1 MQLNQ
6 LLSVIKKYSAKSEYF
21 NLIMKTFKFVKM
33 KNRIYFI
40 SLLLLGFFLSNQVLA
55 KEEVREV
62 TPFSKISLKI
72 SANVYV
78 LQDSKQSIRL
88 VADEETLAQIITEV
102 NNRTLNIR
110 FPNNTIFKRWN
121 PGKIDIYISV
131 PEIDGLSVSGSGD
144 IVSDDINTRILDL
157 LVSGSGNI
165 KIEKLAAEKVTAN
178 VSGSGIIKIS
188 EGGVAS
194 ELSVRISGSG
204 NVDARG
210 FEANNVSIQTSGS
223 GNCYVV
229 SNGEI
234 KARLSGSGN
243 VYYSGNPAID
253 SSVSGSGSVKK
264 R

>member
-1 MQLNQ
+1 
-6 LLSVIKKYSAKSEYF
+6 
-21 NLIMKTFKFVKM
+21 M
-33 KNRIYFI
+33 KNRISFFAF
-40 SLLLLGFFLSNQVLA
+40 LMFGFFLSSQVLA

-62 TPFSKISLKI
+62 APFSKISLKI

-78 LQDSKQSIRL
+78 LQDDNQSVRI
-88 VADEETLAQIITEV
+88 VADSETLAEIITEV
-102 NNRTLNIR
+102 KDRTLNIR
-110 FPNNTIFKRWN
+110 FPNNNIFKRWD

-131 PEIDGLSVSGSGD
+131 PEVDGLNVSGSGD
-144 IVSDDINTRILDL
+144 IVSDEINTRILDL

-178 VSGSGIIKIS
+178 ISGSGNIKIS
-188 EGGVAS
+188 EGGIAS
-194 ELSVRISGSG
+194 DLSVRISGSG

-210 FEANNVSIQTSGS
+210 FEAKNVSVQTSGS
-223 GNCYVV
+223 GNCHVV

-253 SSVSGSGSVKK
+253 SSVSGSGSVKE

>member
-1 MQLNQ
+1 MNSKIFFFTILMAGFLFVNQ
-6 LLSVIKKYSAKSEYF
+6 A
-21 NLIMKTFKFVKM
+21 
-33 KNRIYFI
+33 
-40 SLLLLGFFLSNQVLA
+40 LA

-62 TPFSKISLKI
+62 SPFSKISLKI

-78 LQDSKQSIRL
+78 LQDARQSIRIN
-88 VADEETLAQIITEV
+88 ADSETLEQIITEV
-102 NNRTLNIR
+102 NDRTLTIR
-110 FPNNTIFKRWN
+110 FPSNNVFKRWN

-131 PEIDGLSVSGSGD
+131 PEIDGLSISGSGD
-144 IVSDDINTRILDL
+144 IISDNINTRILEL
-157 LVSGSGNI
+157 VVSGSGNI

-178 VSGSGIIKIS
+178 VSGSGNIKIA
-188 EGGVAS
+188 EGGVAN
-194 ELSVRISGSG
+194 ELSARISGSG
-204 NVDARG
+204 NIDARG
-210 FEANNVSIQTSGS
+210 FEANNISVQTSGS

-234 KARLSGSGN
+234 KARISGSGN